1 MTRRFIYFCKTG
13 NDDTLTFIP
22 PVEFCPRSAFA
33 AMVGA
38 NTRAEVSFRF
48 QSNGEFQ
55 WEFPADAPESLA
67 VGTTVDS
74 FEIQ

>member
-1 MTRRFIYFCKTG
+1 MTLGFF
-13 NDDTLTFIP
+13 FS
-22 PVEFCPRSAFA
+22 VEFCPRSAFA

-38 NTRAEVSFRF
+38 NTSAEVSFQF
-48 QSNGEFQ
+48 QSNG
-55 WEFPADAPESLA
+55 EFPADAPESLA